1 MNELYYF
8 QDGKSEETLRGKWG
22 KKENSGDLFLICVN
36 LPLALAML

>member
-22 KKENSGDLFLICVN
+22 EKQILVIFFN
-36 LPLALAML
+36 LR